1 MKVYLVIEIDK
12 DLYCGIIYK
21 CFGVF
26 TSEEKAKEV
35 CERVRKHFAT
45 TNSDP
50 EENIFVDE
58 TTLDEVNEYFF

>member
-1 MKVYLVIEIDK
+1 MKVYLVIEVDK
-12 DLYCGIIYK
+12 DPYVGVLYG

-35 CERVRKHFAT
+35 CERARKEFAT
-45 TNSDP
+45 INSDP

-58 TTLDEVNEYFF
+58 TTLDEVNEDFF